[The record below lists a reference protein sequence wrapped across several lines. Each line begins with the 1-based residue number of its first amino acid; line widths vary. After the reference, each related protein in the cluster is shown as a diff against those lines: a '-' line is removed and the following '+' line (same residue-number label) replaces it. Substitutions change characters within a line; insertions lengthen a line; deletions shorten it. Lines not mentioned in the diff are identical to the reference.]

1 MAQASP
7 TTEEYTNT
15 VVRHLQDESMVAF
28 HHLKLSCRLKGCDR
42 THPYALPI
50 ICCKNCEN
58 ERIESITQLR
68 KERKQQFEE
77 AVKKHRQEKGT
88 LHDEMDHHPPT
99 LAQKAG
105 PVVIDLERTEPAEQA
120 PAEQEPRKHAGAEQG
135 QNKGGGLSLCWDNFS
150 KHAFAR
156 FRNSDVMPGVVFVFR
171 SIEIHDSSSMI
182 THQ

>member
-88 LHDEMDHHPPT
+88 LHDEMDNGDQMQGVSGSAFASGMPRTSTSMHAHPRCTFSRVDFPK
-99 LAQKAG
+99 LG
-105 PVVIDLERTEPAEQA
+105 CLIMFSWF
-120 PAEQEPRKHAGAEQG
+120 GAERQ
-135 QNKGGGLSLCWDNFS
+135 QNKDYKTLIAHTF
-150 KHAFAR
+150 
-156 FRNSDVMPGVVFVFR
+156 
-171 SIEIHDSSSMI
+171 
-182 THQ
+182 